1 LLERT
6 EETKKIH
13 NEETEYTKT
22 NEAHS
27 SKKFNQTELFFVRLR
42 YLRSFVVGLL
52 RSLRE
57 LR

>member
-27 SKKFNQTELFFVRLR
+27 SKKLNQTELFFVRLR